1 VRVGTKK
8 THLDEFSETVFA
20 QFQEQVEMVQLDR
33 QNAEL
38 VNTLNP
44 NNPNASYGRAT
55 TASPMVSPNPKA
67 SGG

>member
-1 VRVGTKK
+1 
-8 THLDEFSETVFA
+8 
-20 QFQEQVEMVQLDR
+20 MVQLDR

-55 TASPMVSPNPKA
+55 TISPMASPNPKA
-67 SGG
+67 SGGQSSKRSDLDPGSSFTEK